1 MEVIPAVL
9 GLMLSTAFFGL
20 LQQPAQ
26 WAGPTLPPR
35 GRLGDHKIKEEVD
48 VKAKR
53 VLSLFGL
60 LQQSAQWAGPTL
72 PPRGRL
78 GDHKIKEEIDVKAKR
93 VLSLFL
99 ALMMFL
105 GLSVPAMAAGGATRL
120 DLVKLLVEYVESEK
134 ADGADLAFQ
143 DCADLSQG
151 DKSAIATA
159 VAQNWIK
166 GTSETTFSPNAPL
179 LRVQAAMVLDR
190 IIPKDKRPGEK
201 VTFTDIEGSP
211 GKESIEA
218 LGGIVT
224 GTSATTFSPDT
235 PISRADL
242 DQWLKN
248 AFPTVEKP
256 ADGRATR
263 LDLVKL
269 LVEYV
274 KPEEKDGAGLAFQ
287 DCADLSDEDK
297 SAIATA
303 VAQGWIRGTG
313 ETTFSPND
321 PLPRWQAALL
331 LDRVIPKDKRPGE
344 KVTFTDIKGNPAKG
358 SIEALGGI
366 ITGTSATTFSPDTD
380 ITRADLEQWLKN
392 AFSTEE
398 KPAESGGSGRDWQ
411 ASSWAKDEVEKA
423 DQMGLIPESLVGQD
437 LTKPINRAEFAAV
450 SVKVYE
456 ALSGDQAKPAGV
468 NPFTDCDDTEVL
480 KAYDLGI
487 TNGSG
492 GDKFL
497 PADPLS
503 REQAATMLTRTFK
516 RVTMPGWS
524 NAEDAKFPLTF
535 DMPAL
540 FTDDG
545 DISAWA
551 RDSVYFMS
559 AHDIIKGGEGKFMP
573 RAVTAQ
579 QEADSYGQATR
590 EESLLIAVRMVE
602 KLGK

>member
-20 LQQPAQ
+20 LQQP
-26 WAGPTLPPR
+26 
-35 GRLGDHKIKEEVD
+35 
-48 VKAKR
+48 
-53 VLSLFGL
+53 
-60 LQQSAQWAGPTL
+60 AQWAGPTL

-120 DLVKLLVEYVESEK
+120 DLVKLLVEYVETEK
-134 ADGADLAFQ
+134 ADGAGLAFE

-159 VAQNWIK
+159 VAQNWMK

-248 AFPTVEKP
+248 AFPTVERP

-269 LVEYV
+269 LVEYI
-274 KPEEKDGAGLAFQ
+274 KPEKKDGAGLAFE
-287 DCADLSDEDK
+287 DCADLSQEDK
-297 SAIATA
+297 SVIATA

-313 ETTFSPND
+313 ETTFSPNY

-331 LDRVIPKDKRPGE
+331 LDRIIPKDKRPGE
-344 KVTFTDIKGNPAKG
+344 KVTFTDIDFTDSESLPAKTTK

-366 ITGTSATTFSPDTD
+366 VTGTSATTFSPEEI

-398 KPAESGGSGRDWQ
+398 KPVESGGSGRDWQ
-411 ASSWAKDEVEKA
+411 TSSWAKDEVEKA

-437 LTKPINRAEFAAV
+437 LTKPINRAEFATV

-456 ALSGDQAKPAGV
+456 ALSGDQAKPAEV

-480 KAYDLGI
+480 KAYNLGI

-497 PADPLS
+497 PTDPLS

-545 DISAWA
+545 DISTWA

-559 AHDIIKGGEGKFMP
+559 AHDIIKGAEGKFMP